1 MTNSDISPNP
11 SFFTKQD
18 DMITDQIW
26 RLMMRMEIYGVQN
39 GDF

>member
-1 MTNSDISPNP
+1 MTNSNHTPNP

-18 DMITDQIW
+18 DKITDQIW
-26 RLMMRMEIYGVQN
+26 RLMMRMEIYGVHN